1 MNKGDN
7 FVEDNRIEILEKRVQ
22 NLTLEI
28 NTLKDQ
34 MQSIQNELHSNIK
47 TQSFESSLNISDQ
60 LNTVK
65 SSYGTEENKQEPL
78 HSEKVGINSGNDAKA
93 AKGAILPDEAIF
105 SDKVSSDKYLKND
118 KPRYNTISNKK
129 QPRDIENILG
139 KRLMGIFASVL
150 IFIAIILGASLI
162 IPNLPDAA
170 KITLMFVISFA
181 FLIGGLFLMKKD
193 PENKFYVALA
203 GCGYGAVYL
212 SLFVTKVI
220 FGYLNPY
227 ALYGLIFV
235 WVISIYISK
244 VNNAVFRSIAQTGI
258 FLSLL
263 LGLINDDEFLL
274 FLVMIYIITTQS
286 LLLVYEHIAYKN
298 IKATELVGGLLCL
311 IIYWPGISLLDEM
324 LVPFFLIIATLY
336 CILYIGYSIKFSE
349 LGSKQLSCAQFF
361 MPICF
366 FEFLIILDSSS
377 LALEGCYLGGIFENK
392 DLIHTIFTV
401 MTYISTCT
409 FLSTML
415 ITEKKKGINL
425 FVPQLLSCL
434 LYIWLII
441 NENVFTL
448 WQYLYMVL
456 PLIGV
461 YVCYHIFK
469 TRSLKLLIT
478 SHFVLIYLIGSFIF
492 DLFYRISS
500 LTQNDYRA
508 FTSYAYF
515 FMMIICG
522 AVNYIFKIRHKDTK
536 EVRFASY
543 IVNIVLMYLGY
554 TNMIVESMHRLY
566 LIGNNEGLLSI
577 FKVLYVVVLTALFT
591 INSKNLLEKHKTG
604 WDFYVGGKYLLL
616 LIGALFIFD
625 AEAIVIS
632 VVLLVMAIACIIIG
646 FAFKYKGFRLFG
658 LCLAMICVFKLVFVD
673 ISAATTIG
681 RVISFF
687 ISGIL
692 CFVINMIYNAV
703 GQKLNTDKSDLKS

>member
-1 MNKGDN
+1 M
-7 FVEDNRIEILEKRVQ
+7 EDNRIEILEKRVQ

-34 MQSIQNELHSNIK
+34 MQSIQNELYSSNK
-47 TQSFESSLNISDQ
+47 TFSFESSLNISDQ

-65 SSYGTEENKQEPL
+65 NSYGTEENKQEPL
-78 HSEKVGINSGNDAKA
+78 QSEKSGINSVNN
-93 AKGAILPDEAIF
+93 AKGVKETILPDEAIF
-105 SDKVSSDKYLKND
+105 SDKVSSDKYLEND
-118 KPRYNTISNKK
+118 KPSYNTISNKK

-162 IPNLPDAA
+162 VPNLPDAA

-227 ALYGLIFV
+227 VLYGLIFV

-244 VNNAVFRSIAQTGI
+244 INNAVFRSIAQAGI

-263 LGLINDDEFLL
+263 LGLINDDKFLL

-349 LGSKQLSCAQFF
+349 LGAKQLSYARFF

-377 LALEGCYLGGIFENK
+377 LALEGCYLGGIYDNK

-401 MTYISTCT
+401 ITYISTCA

-415 ITEKKKGINL
+415 ITEKKKEINL

-456 PLIGV
+456 PLIGA
-461 YVCYHIFK
+461 YVCYHKFK
-469 TRSLKLLIT
+469 TRSLKVLIT
-478 SHFVLIYLIGSFIF
+478 SHLVLIYLIGSFIF
-492 DLFYRISS
+492 DLFYHISS
-500 LTQNDYRA
+500 LTQNDYDYRA
-508 FTSYAYF
+508 FTGYAYF

-536 EVRFASY
+536 EVRIASY

-591 INSKNLLEKHKTG
+591 INSKNLLDRHKTG
-604 WDFYVGGKYLLL
+604 WDFYVGVKYLLL
-616 LIGALFIFD
+616 LIGALYIFD
-625 AEAIVIS
+625 AEA
-632 VVLLVMAIACIIIG
+632 VVVSIFLLVMAIACIIIG

-687 ISGIL
+687 ISGML